1 MPRTRTAKLPESQA
15 PATACGL
22 SRTVPQLIEL
32 PVHPVQHVP
41 RKAKDGRWAIPRQ
54 ALDEMQ
60 RFRRPLVLVA
70 RMGFDELR
78 QVCPQGRLVS
88 DIVSS
93 RLTQHGFPVTEVRL
107 SQQLHINKEG
117 ETILSRELGA
127 LAKAAK
133 ADTVVTATWSTV
145 APPRA
150 IKHANTYGGTYD
162 ARKQFGQTYVTL
174 KAVRISDGLVL
185 GSQTFAPPTSWSC
198 E

>member
-1 MPRTRTAKLPESQA
+1 MLNKILLASAAALALAGCSTSGIKQGPQFTDPLLQSVQQGADSLAAQ
-15 PATACGL
+15 L
-22 SRTVPQLIEL
+22 SRYQLAA
-32 PVHPVQHVP
+32 PV
-41 RKAKDGRWAIPRQ
+41 I
-54 ALDEMQ
+54 
-60 RFRRPLVLVA
+60 VA
-70 RMGFDELR
+70 SAQNNDELR

-145 APPRA
+145 APARA
-150 IKHANTYGGTYD
+150 IKYANTYGGTD
-162 ARKQFGQTYVTL
+162 ANKQFGQTYVTL

>member
-1 MPRTRTAKLPESQA
+1 MLKKVLLASAVALLAAGCSTSGIKQSAQYTDPFLQSVQQGADSLAAQ
-15 PATACGL
+15 L
-22 SRTVPQLIEL
+22 SRHQLAA
-32 PVHPVQHVP
+32 PV
-41 RKAKDGRWAIPRQ
+41 I
-54 ALDEMQ
+54 
-60 RFRRPLVLVA
+60 VA
-70 RMGFDELR
+70 SAQNNDELR

-107 SQQLHINKEG
+107 TQVLRITKEG
-117 ETILSRELGA
+117 ETILSRELGE

-133 ADTVVTATWSTV
+133 ADAVVTATWSTV
-145 APPRA
+145 TPQRDV
-150 IKHANTYGGTYD
+150 KYANYFGGSYD

-174 KAVRISDGLVL
+174 KAVRITDGLVL